1 MSIRLRKLVGTVLL
15 LTLVIVWSLVAMT
28 LAPMV
33 LPNLTGFLAF
43 LYYVVTG
50 IGWVLIAMPLIRW
63 MQRPDP
69 EPH

>member
-1 MSIRLRKLVGTVLL
+1 MSIRLRKLIGTVLL
-15 LTLVIVWSLVAMT
+15 LSLVIVWTLVAMA

-33 LPNLTGFLAF
+33 LPQLTGWLAF

-69 EPH
+69 QP